1 MIEII
6 KFDHQGRGIGTIN
19 NKIIFIPNT
28 IPGEIIEYKIVKEKK
43 NYIEGQVTKIIKK
56 SDKRIEP
63 ICPYFNI
70 CGGCHLLHL
79 TYNNQLKYKQEKIEN
94 IIHKYT
100 DKNIQIQK
108 IIKCD
113 NIYNYRNKATL
124 HINNKIGFY
133 KQNTNEI
140 IDINYCYLLDDK
152 INNLLKELK
161 TLKLE
166 KDEIIIRSN
175 NINTL
180 IYNQNKNN
188 NLNNIKTDNIISQNE
203 TIKGNGYLIT
213 PINQLKYIIS
223 PTSFFQVNTQQTKIL
238 YEKIKEMA
246 QLKKEDNLLDLYCGT
261 GTIGLYLSKYCNTVL
276 GIEIN
281 KDAINDAKKN
291 KILNNIK
298 NIEFIAEDA
307 KKIIKK
313 MKYKPNIIIVDPPRS
328 GLFKGMINDLIKFN
342 AQKII
347 YVSCDP
353 ITLSRDLKELSN
365 YYKIQGIQPI
375 DMFPNT
381 YHVETIV
388 LLQKM

>member
-365 YYKIQGIQPI
+365 YYKIQEVQPI

>member
-161 TLKLE
+161 TLKLK

-180 IYNQNKNN
+180 IYNQNENN

-347 YVSCDP
+347 YVACDP

-365 YYKIQGIQPI
+365 YYKIQEVQPI